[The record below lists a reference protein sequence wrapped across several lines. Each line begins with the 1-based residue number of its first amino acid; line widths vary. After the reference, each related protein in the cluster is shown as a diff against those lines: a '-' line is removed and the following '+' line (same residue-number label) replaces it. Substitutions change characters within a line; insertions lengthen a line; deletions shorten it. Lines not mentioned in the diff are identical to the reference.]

1 MASSFDQPSQ
11 VSVLPP
17 SHWADRLN
25 NVIRVGSQNSSDGAP
40 LRRNNFDEKLSGA
53 KRIWDNYVWAPRKLW
68 SLLLESGALFRRAVD
83 FIALA
88 FPRGFLKSPLGFR
101 ALA

>member
-1 MASSFDQPSQ
+1 
-11 VSVLPP
+11 
-17 SHWADRLN
+17 
-25 NVIRVGSQNSSDGAP
+25 
-40 LRRNNFDEKLSGA
+40 
-53 KRIWDNYVWAPRKLW
+53 
-68 SLLLESGALFRRAVD
+68 LLESGGLFRRAVD

>member
-1 MASSFDQPSQ
+1 MSFG
-11 VSVLPP
+11 SV
-17 SHWADRLN
+17 
-25 NVIRVGSQNSSDGAP
+25 VSQNSSE

-88 FPRGFLKSPLGFR
+88 FPQGFLKSPLGFR